1 MNTHAECRRHSYRPP
16 EQPAVPDAVAP
27 AASELARHRD
37 PSLQQEQPAREQA
50 KKRAQEM
57 QVSLDAMVQD
67 ERDTEALME
76 HLDRMI
82 AELIDLAQDWDSVDP
97 DMAARVRQQ
106 EQQIHDL
113 RGRVERLGEMEAGEA
128 AKIIGAIRH
137 ELRHDRGES

>member
-1 MNTHAECRRHSYRPP
+1 VTLPP
-16 EQPAVPDAVAP
+16 D
-27 AASELARHRD
+27 D
-37 PSLQQEQPAREQA
+37 PRERA

-57 QVSLDAMVQD
+57 QVSLDSMVQD

-82 AELIDLAQDWDSVDP
+82 VDLVDLAQDWDSVDP
-97 DMAARVRQQ
+97 AMAARVRQQ

-128 AKIIGAIRH
+128 AKIIGAIRN
-137 ELRHDRGES
+137 ELRHARGES